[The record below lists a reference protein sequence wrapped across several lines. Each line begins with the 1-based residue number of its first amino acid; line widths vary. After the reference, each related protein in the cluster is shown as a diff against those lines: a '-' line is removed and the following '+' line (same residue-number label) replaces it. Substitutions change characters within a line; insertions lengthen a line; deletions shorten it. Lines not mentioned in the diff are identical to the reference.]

1 MLTLDRRLDL
11 RDGGIGDG
19 AKSVARRVPHA
30 AGIVRLCVGVRLRLT
45 QAAEIV
51 LDLIELVLRGVD
63 GLRAQKVALAR

>member
-19 AKSVARRVPHA
+19 AKSVARRVQH
-30 AGIVRLCVGVRLRLT
+30 AGIVRLGVGVRLRLT